1 MHDSSER
8 PGNRG
13 RSLTSRLAG
22 RPLGAVLIVSA
33 AALLVAAPAIATK
46 SKPPKHDPP
55 AKPAKPTPS
64 AGNLFAVV
72 GTAGNLVAGPA
83 GTTVTV
89 LGTGIREVT
98 FTSDVR
104 RCAFIAT
111 TTNAFS
117 QATQAYTASG
127 HLSANGVYVE
137 TKNQGGGLTDAPFNL
152 VVACKAHGVQFAVV
166 DYSAKLARATWGTRL
181 KSLGS
186 GRYAVK
192 FSNSVKRCAFLA
204 TVGDPANG
212 LVFSPAGVSTA
223 TGDGRHTVYVETKN
237 PGGGLQAGVPF
248 HLAVICK
255 RAVDSTPFVVQSDGL
270 PARTG
275 KLASSFRASAGN
287 YVLVEPA
294 DVTACATVAT
304 RGSVDRAVPFTP
316 ATVEIT
322 PGPAVN
328 TAGIQVRSLLSLG
341 GAPLDESFHAATV
354 C

>member
-1 MHDSSER
+1 M
-8 PGNRG
+8 
-13 RSLTSRLAG
+13 AG
-22 RPLGAVLIVSA
+22 MS
-33 AALLVAAPAIATK
+33 
-46 SKPPKHDPP
+46 
-55 AKPAKPTPS
+55 S
-64 AGNLFAVV
+64 AGLKVEAA
-72 GTAGNLVAGPA
+72 GTGGNLIAGPA
-83 GTTVTV
+83 GTTVNV

-98 FTSDVR
+98 FASDVS

-111 TTNAFS
+111 TTSAYT

-137 TKNQGGGLTDAPFNL
+137 TKNQGGGLINAPFNL

-166 DYSAKLARATWGTRL
+166 DYSARLARARWGTRL
-181 KSLGS
+181 TSLGS
-186 GRYAVK
+186 GRYAVR
-192 FSNSVKRCAFLA
+192 FPDSVKRCAFLA
-204 TVGDPANG
+204 TVGDPAKG

-255 RAVDSTPFVVQSDGL
+255 HAVDTTRFVVQSDGL
-270 PARTG
+270 PARAG
-275 KLASSFRASAGN
+275 KLASSFRASTGN
-287 YVLVEPA
+287 YVLVEPR
-294 DVTACATVAT
+294 DVTSCATVAT

-322 PGPAVN
+322 PGPAAN
-328 TAGIQVRSLLSLG
+328 TAGVQVRSLLNFG
-341 GAPLDESFHAATV
+341 GGLLNESFHAATV